1 MPPRKLILIRSSD
14 NVVEARSNDT
24 IHVDQRVPFGKPAV
38 LRRCGQIYSDAGRRM
53 AIVDRDV
60 VKDLIKRGCTWGV
73 AQRATGKY
81 YPGSGINDFDELAIE
96 FYKLLNLGP
105 ARKLIGGIG
114 CDQSQGVE
122 NRAYHDDLHC
132 CLN

>member
-1 MPPRKLILIRSSD
+1 MILYTLTSVSPSANPPCCVG
-14 NVVEARSNDT
+14 N
-24 IHVDQRVPFGKPAV
+24 
-38 LRRCGQIYSDAGRRM
+38 GQIYSDAGRRM

-60 VKDLIKRGCTWGV
+60 VKDLIKRGCTGGV

-114 CDQSQGVE
+114 LRPKSRYGKQG
-122 NRAYHDDLHC
+122 LP
-132 CLN
+132 